1 MACRHVSGV
10 LEKEV
15 NQESKKLAAQ
25 GLSLLESLIAKVSGT
40 GAILSRPQL
49 HHCARS
55 LQNLM
60 CLNSWGMGRRTF
72 VCGGDGFFWCFFF
85 FPKDA

>member
-10 LEKEV
+10 MEKEV

-40 GAILSRPQL
+40 GAILSQP
-49 HHCARS
+49 
-55 LQNLM
+55 
-60 CLNSWGMGRRTF
+60 
-72 VCGGDGFFWCFFF
+72 
-85 FPKDA
+85 